1 MGNKEIIVKSQKII
15 LKKYLDENDIK
26 LIRNLEDI
34 CLTED
39 NITLKLELE
48 YRTEIK
54 KDYNKSLN
62 DVNEILYYVNDELI
76 GYAGISTF
84 DRNIAEINGMVH
96 PSFRRK
102 GIFTKII
109 EVALYECRKRNF
121 KEILLLGDDKSISAM
136 KFIEKTK
143 AIYSF
148 SQCRMTCLEWEVK
161 EINNE
166 SILAKATN
174 KNTEDIDRLNTIFFG
189 AASSEMILPEDK
201 EKNNNITYLI
211 KIDNKIIGKIKIGKE
226 EDKSVYISGFGIIP
240 EYRRKGHG
248 RASLVKVLNKLKGE
262 NISKIEL
269 DVEIKNKNA
278 LNLYKSCGFKEGSIM
293 NYYRMF

>member
-76 GYAGISTF
+76 GYAGISAF
-84 DRNIAEINGMVH
+84 SRNIAEINGMVH

-109 EVALYECRKRNF
+109 EIALDECRKRNF
-121 KEILLLGDDKSISAM
+121 KEILLLGDDKSVSAM

-143 AIYSF
+143 GIYSF
-148 SQCRMTCLEWEVK
+148 SECRMTCLEWEVK

-166 SILAKATN
+166 SIVVKATN
-174 KNTEDIDRLNTIFFG
+174 KNAEDIDRLNTIFFG
-189 AASSEMILPEDK
+189 DVSSEMILPEDE
-201 EKNNNITYLI
+201 EKNNNITYFI
-211 KIDNKIIGKIKIGKE
+211 KIDDKIIGKIKTSKE
-226 EDKSVYISGFGIIP
+226 EENSIYISGFGIVP
-240 EYRRKGHG
+240 EYRRKGYG

-293 NYYRMF
+293 NYYRMI

>member
-1 MGNKEIIVKSQKII
+1 MGNKENIVKSEKIV

-34 CLTED
+34 CLIED
-39 NITLKLELE
+39 NINLKLELE
-48 YRTEIK
+48 YRTEIR

-62 DVNEILYYVNDELI
+62 DVNEILYYLNDELI
-76 GYAGISTF
+76 GYAGISAF
-84 DRNIAEINGMVH
+84 DTNIAEINGMVH

-109 EVALYECRKRNF
+109 EIALDECRKRNF

-148 SQCRMTCLEWEVK
+148 SECRMTCLEWEVK

-166 SILAKATN
+166 SILVKATN
-174 KNTEDIDRLNTIFFG
+174 KNAQDIDRLNTIFFG
-189 AASSEMILPEDK
+189 AVSSEMILPEDE

-211 KIDNKIIGKIKIGKE
+211 KIDNKIIGKIKTSKE
-226 EDKSVYISGFGIIP
+226 EEKSVYISGFGIVP

-248 RASLVKVLNKLKGE
+248 RASLAKVLNKLKG
-262 NISKIEL
+262 ISKVEL
-269 DVEIKNKNA
+269 DVEITNKNA

>member
-1 MGNKEIIVKSQKII
+1 MKNKEIRIESQNIV
-15 LKKYLDENDIK
+15 LKKYLDENDVK

-34 CLTED
+34 SLTED
-39 NITLKLELE
+39 NINLKLELE

-62 DVNEILYYVNDELI
+62 DVNEILYYLNDELI
-76 GYAGISTF
+76 GYAGISAF
-84 DRNIAEINGMVH
+84 SRNIAEINGMVH
-96 PSFRRK
+96 PNFRRK

-109 EVALYECRKRNF
+109 EIALDECRKRNF
-121 KEILLLGDDKSISAM
+121 KEILLLGDDKSVSAM

-148 SQCRMTCLEWEVK
+148 SECRMTCLEWEVK

-166 SILAKATN
+166 SIVVKATN
-174 KNTEDIDRLNTIFFG
+174 KNAEDIDRLNTIFFG
-189 AASSEMILPEDK
+189 DVSSETILPEDE
-201 EKNNNITYLI
+201 EKNNNITYFI
-211 KIDNKIIGKIKIGKE
+211 KIDDKIIGKIKTSKE
-226 EDKSVYISGFGIIP
+226 ESSIYISGFGIIP

-262 NISKIEL
+262 SISKIEL
-269 DVEIKNKNA
+269 DVEITNKNA

>member
-39 NITLKLELE
+39 NINLKLELE
-48 YRTEIK
+48 YRIEIK

-62 DVNEILYYVNDELI
+62 DVNEILYYLNDELI
-76 GYAGISTF
+76 GYAGISAF
-84 DRNIAEINGMVH
+84 SRNIAEINGMVH

-109 EVALYECRKRNF
+109 EIALDECRKRNF
-121 KEILLLGDDKSISAM
+121 KEILLLGDDKSASAM
-136 KFIEKTK
+136 KFIKKTK

-148 SQCRMTCLEWEVK
+148 SECRMTCLEWEVK

-166 SILAKATN
+166 SIVVKATN
-174 KNTEDIDRLNTIFFG
+174 KNAEDIDRLNTLFFG
-189 AASSEMILPEDK
+189 DVSSEMILPEDE
-201 EKNNNITYLI
+201 EKNNNITYFI
-211 KIDNKIIGKIKIGKE
+211 KIDDKIIGKIKTSKE
-226 EDKSVYISGFGIIP
+226 EENSIYISGFGIIP
-240 EYRRKGHG
+240 EYRRKGYG
-248 RASLVKVLNKLKGE
+248 RASLVKGLNKLKGE

-293 NYYRMF
+293 NYYRMI

>member
-39 NITLKLELE
+39 NINLKLELE
-48 YRTEIK
+48 YRIEIK

-62 DVNEILYYVNDELI
+62 DVNEILYYLNDELI
-76 GYAGISTF
+76 GYAGISAF
-84 DRNIAEINGMVH
+84 SRNIAEINGMVH

-109 EVALYECRKRNF
+109 EIALDECRKRNF
-121 KEILLLGDDKSISAM
+121 KEILLLGDDKSASAM
-136 KFIEKTK
+136 KFIKKTK

-148 SQCRMTCLEWEVK
+148 SECRMTCLEWEVK

-166 SILAKATN
+166 SIVVKATN
-174 KNTEDIDRLNTIFFG
+174 KNAEDIDRLNTLFFG
-189 AASSEMILPEDK
+189 DVSSEMILPEDE
-201 EKNNNITYLI
+201 EKNNNITYFI
-211 KIDNKIIGKIKIGKE
+211 KIDDKIIGKIKTSE
-226 EDKSVYISGFGIIP
+226 EEENSIYISGFGIIP
-240 EYRRKGHG
+240 EYRRKGYG

-293 NYYRMF
+293 NYYRMI

>member
-34 CLTED
+34 CLKED
-39 NITLKLELE
+39 NINLKLELE
-48 YRTEIK
+48 YRIEIK

-62 DVNEILYYVNDELI
+62 DVNEILYYLNDELI
-76 GYAGISTF
+76 GYAGISAF
-84 DRNIAEINGMVH
+84 SRNIAEINGMVH

-109 EVALYECRKRNF
+109 EIALDECRKRNF
-121 KEILLLGDDKSISAM
+121 KEILLLGDDKSVSAM

-148 SQCRMTCLEWEVK
+148 SECRMTCLEWEVK

-166 SILAKATN
+166 SIVVKATN
-174 KNTEDIDRLNTIFFG
+174 KNAEDIDRLNTIFFG
-189 AASSEMILPEDK
+189 DVSSEMILPEDE
-201 EKNNNITYLI
+201 EKNNNITYFI
-211 KIDNKIIGKIKIGKE
+211 KIDDKIIGKIKTSKE
-226 EDKSVYISGFGIIP
+226 EENSIYISGFGIVP
-240 EYRRKGHG
+240 EYRRKGYG

-293 NYYRMF
+293 NYYRVI

>member
-15 LKKYLDENDIK
+15 LKKYLDKNDIK

-39 NITLKLELE
+39 NINLKLELE
-48 YRTEIK
+48 YRIEIK

-62 DVNEILYYVNDELI
+62 DVNEILYYLNDELI
-76 GYAGISTF
+76 GYAGISAF
-84 DRNIAEINGMVH
+84 SRNIAEINGMVH

-109 EVALYECRKRNF
+109 EIALDECRKRNF
-121 KEILLLGDDKSISAM
+121 KEILLLGDDKSASAM
-136 KFIEKTK
+136 KFIKKTK

-148 SQCRMTCLEWEVK
+148 SECRMTCLEWEVK

-166 SILAKATN
+166 SIVVKATN
-174 KNTEDIDRLNTIFFG
+174 KNAEDIDRLNTLFFG
-189 AASSEMILPEDK
+189 DVSSEMILPEDE
-201 EKNNNITYLI
+201 EKNNNITYFI
-211 KIDNKIIGKIKIGKE
+211 KIDDKIIGKIKTSKE
-226 EDKSVYISGFGIIP
+226 EENSIYISGFGIIP
-240 EYRRKGHG
+240 EYRRKGYG

-293 NYYRMF
+293 NYYRMI

>member
-34 CLTED
+34 CLKED
-39 NITLKLELE
+39 NINLKLELE
-48 YRTEIK
+48 YRIEIK

-62 DVNEILYYVNDELI
+62 DVNEILYYLNDELI
-76 GYAGISTF
+76 GYAGISAF
-84 DRNIAEINGMVH
+84 SRNIAEINGMVH

-109 EVALYECRKRNF
+109 EIALDECRKRNF
-121 KEILLLGDDKSISAM
+121 KEILLLGDDKSASAM

-148 SQCRMTCLEWEVK
+148 SECRMTCLEWEVK

-166 SILAKATN
+166 SIVVKATN
-174 KNTEDIDRLNTIFFG
+174 KNAEDIDRLNTLFFG
-189 AASSEMILPEDK
+189 DVSSEMILPEDE
-201 EKNNNITYLI
+201 EKNNNITYFI
-211 KIDNKIIGKIKIGKE
+211 KIDDKIIGKIKTSKE
-226 EDKSVYISGFGIIP
+226 EENSIYISGFGIIP
-240 EYRRKGHG
+240 EYRRKGYG

>member
-39 NITLKLELE
+39 NINLKLELE
-48 YRTEIK
+48 YRIEIK

-62 DVNEILYYVNDELI
+62 DVNEILYYLNDELI
-76 GYAGISTF
+76 GYAGISAF
-84 DRNIAEINGMVH
+84 SRNIAEINGMVH

-109 EVALYECRKRNF
+109 EIALDECRKRNF
-121 KEILLLGDDKSISAM
+121 KEILLLGDDKSASAM
-136 KFIEKTK
+136 KFIKKTK

-148 SQCRMTCLEWEVK
+148 SECRMTCLEWEVK

-166 SILAKATN
+166 SIVVKATN
-174 KNTEDIDRLNTIFFG
+174 KNAEDIDRLNTLFFG
-189 AASSEMILPEDK
+189 DVSSEMILPEDE
-201 EKNNNITYLI
+201 EKNNNITYFI
-211 KIDNKIIGKIKIGKE
+211 KIDDKIIGKIKTSKE
-226 EDKSVYISGFGIIP
+226 EENSIYISGFGIIP
-240 EYRRKGHG
+240 EYRRKGYG

-293 NYYRMF
+293 NYYRMI

>member
-34 CLTED
+34 CIKED
-39 NITLKLELE
+39 NINLKLELE
-48 YRTEIK
+48 YRIEIK

-62 DVNEILYYVNDELI
+62 DVNEILYYLNDELI
-76 GYAGISTF
+76 GYAGISAF
-84 DRNIAEINGMVH
+84 SRNIAEINGMVH

-109 EVALYECRKRNF
+109 EIALDECRKRNF
-121 KEILLLGDDKSISAM
+121 KEILLLGDDKSVSAM

-143 AIYSF
+143 GIYSF
-148 SQCRMTCLEWEVK
+148 SECRMTCLEWEVK

-166 SILAKATN
+166 SIVVKATN
-174 KNTEDIDRLNTIFFG
+174 KNAEDIDRLNTIFFG
-189 AASSEMILPEDK
+189 DVSSEMILPEDE
-201 EKNNNITYLI
+201 EKNNNITYFI
-211 KIDNKIIGKIKIGKE
+211 KIDDKIIGKIKTSKE
-226 EDKSVYISGFGIIP
+226 EENSIYISGFGIIP
-240 EYRRKGHG
+240 EYRRKGYG

-293 NYYRMF
+293 NYYRMI